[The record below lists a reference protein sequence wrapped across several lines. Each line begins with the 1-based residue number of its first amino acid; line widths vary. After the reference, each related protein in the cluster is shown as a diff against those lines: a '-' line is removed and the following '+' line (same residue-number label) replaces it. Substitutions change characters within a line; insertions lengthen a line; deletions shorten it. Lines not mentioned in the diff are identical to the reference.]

1 MVGFLHS
8 MKSGTILFLNASNV
22 KYALKQYLKTMQ
34 INIDKK
40 QSRQVKIVYCKIFK

>member
-8 MKSGTILFLNASNV
+8 MKSGTILFLNVSNV

-34 INIDKK
+34 INVDKN
-40 QSRQVKIVYCKIFK
+40 QSRQVKMEYYQIFK